1 MVINVELKNRTI
13 MKKTYITPSMET
25 IKIELQHMI
34 AVSSTGINLT
44 DEVIDAQDEDAV
56 SDGMSRGFDW
66 FDED

>member
-1 MVINVELKNRTI
+1 

-34 AVSSTGINLT
+34 SVSSTGIDLT
-44 DEVIDAQDEDAV
+44 DEIIDAQDEDAV

>member
-1 MVINVELKNRTI
+1 

-25 IKIELQHMI
+25 IKSELQHMI

-44 DEVIDAQDEDAV
+44 DEIIDAQDEDAV